1 MNAAVGILM
10 PAGKLVLGGIGLGLT
25 LFATTVLAGASS
37 ASVAEPGKPAPNF
50 QLADNKGGEH
60 SLSEYKGKYV
70 VLEWVNYQC
79 PFVGKHYRSGNM
91 QALQKEYT
99 GKGVVWLSI
108 CSSAPGKEGY
118 FEGKNLAEHM
128 QLMKAIPTAYLVD
141 SKGEVGQMYGA
152 KATPTM
158 VVIDPSGVLMYEGG
172 IDDIASTNVED
183 IPRAHNFVREV
194 LDAALAGK
202 PAPVSSSRAYG
213 CSVKY

>member
-1 MNAAVGILM
+1 MNAAVGVLM
-10 PAGKLVLGGIGLGLT
+10 PAGRLVFGGIGLCLT
-25 LFATTVLAGASS
+25 LFAATVFAGAPS
-37 ASVAEPGKPAPNF
+37 ATIAVPGKPAPNF
-50 QLADNKGGEH
+50 QLADNKGDEH

-108 CSSAPGKEGY
+108 CSSAPGREGY
-118 FEGKNLAEHM
+118 FEGKELAERI
-128 QLMKAIPTAYLVD
+128 QSMKAVPTAYLVD
-141 SKGEVGQMYGA
+141 AKGEVGQSYGA

-158 VVIDPSGVLMYEGG
+158 VVIDPSGMLLYEGG

-202 PAPVSSSRAYG
+202 SAPVSSSRAYG